1 MFRINIERLT
11 GTLAALG
18 RLGET
23 REGMQR
29 LAFTPADI
37 EGREYVKGLMRK
49 AGLEVRVDAAG
60 NIIGRREGTVAGLAA
75 VGIGSHTDTVPNGGK
90 YDGALGVMG
99 AIECVQTLKDRSVA
113 TRHPI
118 EVLDF
123 TNEEGTRFRRWLYG
137 SRAMA
142 GVLEDDDL
150 TAVDNEGIDIGRRL
164 KDVGGDVS
172 RIMEAGRPRGDFSA
186 YLELHIEQGPVLHQ
200 TRVPVGDV
208 TAITG
213 RIGMEVSIKGAA
225 NHAGTTPMSNR
236 RDALLAASHLVQ
248 AVNSIATVEEICRV
262 GTVGM
267 VRVSPNAE
275 NVIPGQVDFSVEF
288 RDEKLD
294 RINDAGN
301 RFTGM
306 CKEMA
311 LHRDIDIEVSEI
323 GLARPIPMSP
333 KVREIIREVSA
344 GLGLKTAPVPSGAG
358 HDAQSMAEITQVG
371 MIFVPSVDGISHS
384 PREYT
389 SPEACADGAN
399 VLLNTLLAIDEAI
412 D

>member
-1 MFRINIERLT
+1 MVRINIERLT

-137 SRAMA
+137 SRAMV

-200 TRVPVGDV
+200 TQLPIGDV

-275 NVIPGQVDFSVEF
+275 NVIPGQVDLSVEF

-301 RFTGM
+301 RFRGM

-311 LHRDIDIEVSEI
+311 LHRDVDIEVSRDRVW
-323 GLARPIPMSP
+323 LDLFP
-333 KVREIIREVSA
+333 
-344 GLGLKTAPVPSGAG
+344 
-358 HDAQSMAEITQVG
+358 
-371 MIFVPSVDGISHS
+371 
-384 PREYT
+384 
-389 SPEACADGAN
+389 
-399 VLLNTLLAIDEAI
+399 
-412 D
+412 

>member
-1 MFRINIERLT
+1 MLKINADRLT

-23 REGMQR
+23 PEGMQR
-29 LAFTPADI
+29 LAFTPADV
-37 EGREYVKGLMRK
+37 EGREYVKGLMRQ

-60 NIIGRREGTVAGLAA
+60 NIIGRKEGTVAGLPAIG
-75 VGIGSHTDTVPNGGK
+75 VGSHTDTVPNGGK

-99 AIECVQTLKDRSVA
+99 AIECVQTLKDRSLA

-142 GVLEDDDL
+142 GALEDDDL
-150 TAVDNEGIDIGRRL
+150 TAVDDEGVDIGRRL
-164 KDVGGDVS
+164 NDVGGDVS
-172 RIMEAGRPRGDFSA
+172 RIMEAGRPSSDFSA

-200 TRVPVGDV
+200 TGVPIGDV

-213 RIGMEVSIKGAA
+213 RIGMEVSIKGMA

-236 RDALLAASHLVQ
+236 RDALLAASHLIQ
-248 AVNSIATVEEICRV
+248 AVNTISTAEEICRV

-275 NVIPGQVDFSVEF
+275 NVIPGQVDISVEF

-294 RINDAGN
+294 RIHDAGN
-301 RFTGM
+301 RFKGI
-306 CKEMA
+306 CRDMA
-311 LHRDIDIEVSEI
+311 VHRDIDIDVNEI
-323 GLARPIPMSP
+323 GLASPIPMNSR
-333 KVREIIREVSA
+333 VREIIQEVSVS
-344 GLGLKTAPVPSGAG
+344 LGLKTAPLPSGAG

-384 PREYT
+384 PREYS
-389 SPEACADGAN
+389 SPEACADGTN
-399 VLLNTLLAIDEAI
+399 VLLNSLLAIDEAI